1 MSMDAH
7 RPGGFTVTE
16 PISTPAPI
24 ATRAGFVT
32 RSVAAALVFTCLAAA
47 TGFWWTSRQTQV
59 PVPSD
64 PPKATVP
71 GGKSYGETAFA
82 TWPKQ
87 DPDLVLVFTGQTY
100 GYLQPCG
107 CSSPQQ
113 GGLERRF
120 NLIQQL
126 KGRGWNV
133 VGLDVGD
140 ILPKPPENGEMP
152 VPPAQTF
159 KKYEYAMK
167 AYQEMGY
174 AAVGL
179 GEYDYERDVFELL
192 PRYVLNNPDKPPY
205 ILSGNVAGVNRDAA
219 GKVTKETTRGKFFPT
234 VDGKPTGRESVGI
247 GAVVPARKLPFGVI
261 GLVAPSVA
269 EAITTN
275 DTKGPLHFDEYEK
288 PLKATLAAFALHPL
302 KPKLNVLLF
311 QGNSTEAQNAALA
324 FPDVQVVACL
334 TDSSEPPG
342 VPIVDP
348 KTNQHVIQT
357 GHKGR
362 YVGVLGVFKS
372 PKGFDF
378 HYQLIALGEEYLT
391 PANAEAEKANKAL
404 QLLEKYAKEIKDED
418 LLKQFVAKRPLHPA
432 QINHP
437 KADLKY
443 VGSEAC
449 AKCHA
454 AEYAVWKGHKHSH
467 AFEALEK
474 LAKRPGLQ
482 QFNGECLTC
491 HTTGFRYETGFESE
505 KKTPLLLNNGCENCH
520 GPGSGHVANDKNK
533 ELLKAMMPWRLDPKD
548 KLPSKEVL
556 EKYAKLTEAQRA
568 QDATMPADVKQLVN
582 VRIAAMCMKCHDGD
596 NDPKFDPW
604 AYLPKVY
611 HSGLKQAGLPGGIGK

>member
-1 MSMDAH
+1 
-7 RPGGFTVTE
+7 VTE
-16 PISTPAPI
+16 PISTPTPVAP
-24 ATRAGFVT
+24 RAGFLA
-32 RSVAAALVFTCLAAA
+32 RSAAGALVLTCLAVA
-47 TGFWWTSRQTQV
+47 TGFWWTGRTGRQTQV
-59 PVPSD
+59 PVPAD
-64 PPKATVP
+64 PPKATAP
-71 GGKSYGETAFA
+71 GGKSDGDKPFA
-82 TWPKQ
+82 QWPKEA
-87 DPDLVLVFTGQTY
+87 PDLVLVFSGQTY

-107 CSSPQQ
+107 CSRPQQ
-113 GGLERRF
+113 GGLERRY

-126 KGRGWNV
+126 KGKGWNV

-140 ILPKPPENGEMP
+140 ILPKPPEGSEMP

-159 KKYEYAMK
+159 KKFEYAMR
-167 AYQEMGY
+167 AYKEMGY

-179 GEYDYERDVFELL
+179 GEYDYKRDVFELL
-192 PRYVLNNPDKPPY
+192 PRYTLNNPDKPPF
-205 ILSGNVAGVNRDAA
+205 ILSGNVVGVDRDAA
-219 GKVTKETTRGKFFPT
+219 GKVTKTTPRDKYFPT
-234 VDGKPTGRESVGI
+234 VDGKPTGRESVGV
-247 GAVVPARKLPFGVI
+247 GVVVPTEKLPIGVI
-261 GLVAPSVA
+261 GLVGPSVA
-269 EAITTN
+269 DAITTN
-275 DTKGPLHFDEYEK
+275 GTKGPLHFNDYAKHLEG
-288 PLKATLAAFALHPL
+288 TLAAFALHPL
-302 KPKLNVLLF
+302 KPTLNVLLF
-311 QGNSTEAQNAALA
+311 QGTPTEAQNAAQA
-324 FPDVQVVACL
+324 FPGVQVVACL

-342 VPIVDP
+342 APMENGIT
-348 KTNQHVIQT
+348 KQLVIQT

-362 YVGVLGVFKS
+362 YVGVLGVFKT

-378 HYQLIALGEEYLT
+378 HYQLITLGEEYLT

-404 QLLEKYAKEIKDED
+404 RLLEEYAKDIKDAD

-467 AFEALEK
+467 AYEALEK

-482 QFNGECLTC
+482 QFNGECLAC

-520 GPGSGHVANDKNK
+520 GPGSGHVANDKDK
-533 ELLKAMMPWRLDPKD
+533 GLLKAMMPWRLHPKD

-556 EKYAKLTEAQRA
+556 EKYAKLTEVERA

-604 AYLPKVY
+604 TYLPKVY